1 MTDTLAPD
9 TPSGEE
15 PAAKTGWLHS
25 ITGDGP
31 LYALLILFGL
41 NAVDELDRTAFAV
54 LAPDIRDEFGLGF
67 AGLLTLVAVVLAFAL
82 ALQVPI
88 AGMADRYPRVRIALI
103 GAAMWA
109 GFSFMTGLATG
120 IVMLGFA
127 RSGSAIGKAVNDPTH
142 NSLLAD
148 WFDPDHRPKVYSFH
162 RAANAVGAIIGPI
175 MAGVLAYQ
183 FGWRTPF
190 LVFAIPTIILVVLG
204 LRLREP
210 VRGAHERR
218 LAGGDEEAA
227 ATEEAPPSY
236 AEAWRM
242 CWKIET
248 LRRIFVAM
256 PFLAVSLIGFAT
268 LASLLYEQA
277 YGLDE
282 RARGVVAATSEPGQL
297 IGLVIGARIATK
309 LVMRDPALIL
319 KFLAIVSAV
328 SSALSLVFAVVPNL
342 GFAIA
347 ANFLIALCLAIV
359 GPGILA
365 SLSLAIPPRARSMG
379 FSMASLWIL
388 PGLLMLPF
396 IGWIADNWGIRTGM
410 AMMVP
415 VFLIGGLVI
424 ASGGNVIDNDIVQ
437 VRQTALARAE
447 VMNQRRR
454 GEVKLLLCRGVNVG
468 YSGVRVLHDVD
479 LEIDE
484 GSVVAL
490 LGTNGAG
497 KSTLLKAISGV
508 VQADQ
513 GAIIF
518 DGRDVTHAPPNEI
531 AGHGIVQIPGGH
543 GVFPGLTV
551 QENLDAAGWLH
562 RSDEAALETGMATVL
577 ETFPALASRL
587 DEPAANLSGGQQQML
602 ALGMSFLVTPRL
614 LMIDEL
620 SLGLA
625 PVIVERLL
633 EMVRRIAASGVTVIL
648 VEQSVN
654 VALELADTA
663 YFMERGRIRFH
674 GPTTELVERDD
685 LLRSVFLGDAVA
697 ASEESS
703 TASSNGAAPAPS
715 QDPPLHD
722 APPDPSMALSVR
734 GLSRRFGGL
743 VAVNQ
748 VDVDV
753 AEREIVGFIG
763 PNGAGKTTAI
773 RILAGLIRPTA
784 GTVHLGGLDLSKERT
799 RAALGLRTLV
809 EVPSFYDGLSGEE
822 NLAVFARLARAPRS
836 DVPRLLGALGLDH
849 AARREV
855 GGYSLGMRQRLGIA
869 QALIGEP
876 RLVVLDEPMN
886 GLDPAAIHLVR
897 ELILEERRARGVTFF
912 ISSHLLHDVE
922 TLCDEV
928 GIIHQGRML
937 AEGGITELLSN
948 SVRGFRLDT
957 ADNEAARAA
966 LSTALPDAQVR
977 LVPPGVVAIDGD
989 ESLLPAL
996 HRALLDAGLTPRA
1009 VAPIRDTLEGYFIE
1023 KTEGAMG

>member
-1 MTDTLAPD
+1 MTDTLAPE
-9 TPSGEE
+9 TPPDGE
-15 PAAKTGWLHS
+15 PSTKQGWLYS
-25 ITGDGP
+25 ITGSGP
-31 LYALLILFGL
+31 RYALLILFGL

-109 GFSFMTGLATG
+109 CFSFMTGLAAG

-175 MAGVLAYQ
+175 LAGVLAYQ

-190 LVFAIPTIILVVLG
+190 LVFAFPTIILVVLG

-242 CWKIET
+242 CWKIES

-309 LVMRDPALIL
+309 LVKRDPALIL
-319 KFLAIVSAV
+319 KFLAVVSV
-328 SSALSLVFAVVPNL
+328 VTSALSLVFAVVPNL
-342 GFAIA
+342 GVAIA
-347 ANFLIALCLAIV
+347 ANFAIAMCLAIV

-415 VFLIGGLVI
+415 MFLLGGFVI

-454 GEVKLLLCRGVNVG
+454 GEVKLLLCRGVDVG
-468 YSGVRVLHDVD
+468 YSGVRVLHEIDF
-479 LEIDE
+479 EIDE

-551 QENLDAAGWLH
+551 QENLDAAGWLN
-562 RSDEAALETGMATVL
+562 RRDDAALDAGMATVL
-577 ETFPALASRL
+577 ETFPALADRL

-602 ALGMSFLVTPRL
+602 ALGMSFLLTPRL

-625 PVIVERLL
+625 PVIVEQLL
-633 EMVRRIAASGVTVIL
+633 AMVRKIAASGVTIIL

-685 LLRSVFLGDAVA
+685 LLRSVFLGD
-697 ASEESS
+697 S
-703 TASSNGAAPAPS
+703 TAPTTHNDGAGT
-715 QDPPLHD
+715 DPIHD
-722 APPDPSMALSVR
+722 APPDASMALSVR

-743 VAVNQ
+743 SAVNQ

-763 PNGAGKTTAI
+763 PNGAGKTTLFDLIGGSTPADAG
-773 RILAGLIRPTA
+773 RVELAGNDLTSSTASERARSGLGRSFQDARLFPSLTVEETISVALERWISSRDPVSAALHLPTTFDSEAEIGHRVAELIELMNLGPYRHKRIRELSTGSRRIVDLACVVAHRPT
-784 GTVHLGGLDLSKERT
+784 VVLLDE
-799 RAALGLRTLV
+799 
-809 EVPSFYDGLSGEE
+809 PSS
-822 NLAVFARLARAPRS
+822 
-836 DVPRLLGALGLDH
+836 
-849 AARREV
+849 
-855 GGYSLGMRQRLGIA
+855 GIA
-869 QALIGEP
+869 QREVEALGPVIERMRTEMGSAL
-876 RLVVLDEPMN
+876 LVIEHDMNLLSSIADRIVAMDQGSVIATGRPADVLADPAVVASYL
-886 GLDPAAIHLVR
+886 GTDPAAIHR
-897 ELILEERRARGVTFF
+897 
-912 ISSHLLHDVE
+912 
-922 TLCDEV
+922 
-928 GIIHQGRML
+928 
-937 AEGGITELLSN
+937 SN
-948 SVRGFRLDT
+948 T
-957 ADNEAARAA
+957 IPTN
-966 LSTALPDAQVR
+966 
-977 LVPPGVVAIDGD
+977 
-989 ESLLPAL
+989 
-996 HRALLDAGLTPRA
+996 
-1009 VAPIRDTLEGYFIE
+1009 
-1023 KTEGAMG
+1023 

>member
-1 MTDTLAPD
+1 MTDTLTPE

-15 PAAKTGWLHS
+15 PAAKEGWLRS

-41 NAVDELDRTAFAV
+41 NAVDELDRTAFAI
-54 LAPDIRDEFGLGF
+54 LAPEIREEFGLGF
-67 AGLLTLVAVVLAFAL
+67 TGLLTLIAAVLAFAL

-88 AGMADRYPRVRIALI
+88 AGLADRYPRVRLALI
-103 GAAMWA
+103 GATIWA
-109 GFSFMTGLATG
+109 CFSFMTGLATG

-142 NSLLAD
+142 NSLIAD
-148 WFDPDHRPKVYSFH
+148 WFEPNRRPKVYSFH

-175 MAGVLAYQ
+175 AAGLLAFR
-183 FGWRTPF
+183 FGWRAPF
-190 LVFAIPTIILVVLG
+190 FVFAFPTLILVLLG

-210 VRGAHERR
+210 IRGAHERR

-227 ATEEAPPSY
+227 ATEETPPSY

-242 CWKIET
+242 CWKIES

-256 PFLAVSLIGFAT
+256 PFLAASLIGFGT
-268 LASLLYEQA
+268 LAALLYEEA
-277 YGLDE
+277 YNLDE
-282 RARGVVAATSEPGQL
+282 RARGIVAATSEPGQL
-297 IGLVIGARIATK
+297 VGLLIGARIATK
-309 LVMRDPALIL
+309 LLARDPGLIL
-319 KFLAIVSAV
+319 KFLAVVSAITA
-328 SSALSLVFAVVPNL
+328 ALSLIFAVVPNL
-342 GFAIA
+342 AIA
-347 ANFLIALCLAIV
+347 ISVNFLIAMCLAIV

-424 ASGGNVIDNDIVQ
+424 ASGGNVINNDIEQ
-437 VRQTALARAE
+437 VRATALARAE

-468 YSGVRVLHDVD
+468 YSGVRVLHDIN
-479 LEIDE
+479 LEIAE

-508 VQADQ
+508 VEADQ

-518 DGRDVTHAPPNEI
+518 DGQDITHAPPNEI
-531 AGHGIVQIPGGH
+531 AAHGIVQIPGGH

-551 QENLDAAGWLH
+551 QENLDAAGWLN
-562 RSDEAALETGMATVL
+562 RGDEAALETGLATVL

-587 DEPAANLSGGQQQML
+587 EEPAANLSGGQQQML
-602 ALGMSFLVTPRL
+602 ALGMSFLLTPRL

-625 PVIVERLL
+625 PVIVEQLL
-633 EMVRRIAASGVTVIL
+633 AMVRKIAARGVTIIL

-685 LLRSVFLGDAVA
+685 LLRSVFLGDTA
-697 ASEESS
+697 ASPTEPSKQ
-703 TASSNGAAPAPS
+703 SSNGAAHPS
-715 QDPPLHD
+715 PHD
-722 APPDPSMALSVR
+722 ATANPSMALSVR

-743 VAVNQ
+743 TAVNQ

-763 PNGAGKTTAI
+763 PNGAGKTTLFDLIGGTTPTDAG
-773 RILAGLIRPTA
+773 RIELAGHDLSSATASERARSGLGRSFQDARLFPSLTVEETIAVALERWISSRDPISAALHLPTAFDSEADIGRRVAELVELMNLGPYRRKRIRELSTGSRRIVDLACIVAHRPT
-784 GTVHLGGLDLSKERT
+784 VVLLDE
-799 RAALGLRTLV
+799 
-809 EVPSFYDGLSGEE
+809 PSS
-822 NLAVFARLARAPRS
+822 
-836 DVPRLLGALGLDH
+836 
-849 AARREV
+849 
-855 GGYSLGMRQRLGIA
+855 GIA
-869 QALIGEP
+869 QREVEALGPVIERMRSQMGSAL
-876 RLVVLDEPMN
+876 LVIEHDMNLLSSIADRVVAMDQGSVIAVGRPDDVLSDQAVVMSYL
-886 GLDPAAIHLVR
+886 GTDPTAIHR
-897 ELILEERRARGVTFF
+897 
-912 ISSHLLHDVE
+912 
-922 TLCDEV
+922 
-928 GIIHQGRML
+928 
-937 AEGGITELLSN
+937 SN
-948 SVRGFRLDT
+948 T
-957 ADNEAARAA
+957 
-966 LSTALPDAQVR
+966 STPN
-977 LVPPGVVAIDGD
+977 
-989 ESLLPAL
+989 
-996 HRALLDAGLTPRA
+996 
-1009 VAPIRDTLEGYFIE
+1009 
-1023 KTEGAMG
+1023 